1 MEHPPERRIVVRT
14 RTRAHAPGI
23 ADLARQIEAEHR
35 AAVDAAH
42 NAIERASACGRL
54 LIQAKARAGHG
65 QWLAWVAAHLSFGD
79 RQARKYMQ
87 LAQHR
92 DQIGLENAD
101 LTLDGALALI
111 AVPRRET
118 PAAPTTASD
127 PEVPGRTPAAGA
139 HASPVSRPQ
148 IRQTSQAAPA
158 PDHLAR
164 LQSALATFSELPKP
178 DVFAEH
184 VMTRQVDTDS
194 TLRDQLTKANQYITH
209 LVRELDAPRR

>member
-1 MEHPPERRIVVRT
+1 MEHPPGHRIVVRI

-42 NAIERASACGRL
+42 NAIERASARL
-54 LIQAKARAGHG
+54 LIQAKARVGHG

-87 LAQHR
+87 LVQHR

-111 AVPRRET
+111 AAQRRET

-127 PEVPGRTPAAGA
+127 PPVPARTPAAGM
-139 HASPVSRPQ
+139 HASPASRA
-148 IRQTSQAAPA
+148 QTRPASQAAPA
-158 PDHLAR
+158 SDHLAR
-164 LQSALATFSELPKP
+164 LQSALATFTELPNR
-178 DVFAEH
+178 
-184 VMTRQVDTDS
+184 MCSRS
-194 TLRDQLTKANQYITH
+194 T
-209 LVRELDAPRR
+209 